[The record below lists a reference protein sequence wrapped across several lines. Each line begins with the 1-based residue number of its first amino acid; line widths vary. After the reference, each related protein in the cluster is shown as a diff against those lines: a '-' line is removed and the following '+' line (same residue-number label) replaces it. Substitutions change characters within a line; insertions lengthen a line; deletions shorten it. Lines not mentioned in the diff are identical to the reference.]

1 MSRTMNTVLDLSSI
15 DTSVIDF
22 MMDVLT
28 DDDFLSVLIDTLRIV
43 LPRLGLVNLNFVILM
58 MTLTVWIMTTVGVGK
73 TNSSSIPNKDIL
85 EEELETNT
93 LKT

>member
-1 MSRTMNTVLDLSSI
+1 MNTVLDLSSI

-28 DDDFLSVLIDTLRIV
+28 DDDVISVLIDTLKIV
-43 LPRLGLVNLNFVILM
+43 LPRLGLVIPANIILIVI
-58 MTLTVWIMTTVGVGK
+58 LTVWMITINVGVGT